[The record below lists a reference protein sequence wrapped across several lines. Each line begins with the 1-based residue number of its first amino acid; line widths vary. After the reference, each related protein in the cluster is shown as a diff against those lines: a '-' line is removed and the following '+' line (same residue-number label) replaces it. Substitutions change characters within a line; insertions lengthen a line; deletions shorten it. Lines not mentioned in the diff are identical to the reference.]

1 MNLRKWNSN
10 DVSLRK
16 LMKREENVNAKK
28 VLGILWYHNDDEL
41 AVDITSVLN
50 EIDNKSITKRG
61 VLQIVSKIYD
71 PLGFMSP
78 FLVRANKILLQEIW
92 KLKVDWDSTTPDN
105 ITNEWLRWCFELKSL
120 KHFSFTRCALED
132 RNSEVS
138 LHIFADASPKA
149 YGAVAYLRVVNENEV
164 ECNFIMSKG
173 RVAPIDKK
181 GDKSLTLPKLELTAA
196 VCATRLQKFILEN
209 IDVKFHSCTLWTD
222 SKITIY
228 WIMGKADRWKP
239 YVRSR
244 VTEIKKNSVGVWRHC
259 PGAENPADLLTRG
272 VTSKGLMT
280 SEVWKHGPN
289 WLKFKPEEWP
299 EEDIAIGSEASVL
312 LVQGEEVIQ
321 NNEPIFK
328 LERFSSLEKIF
339 RITAYVKRYYHNLRN
354 KKNKRTGSLKAQ
366 ELKEAERYWIK
377 VTQGQHFSS
386 EIADLRRGKKIEPS
400 SRVLT
405 LSPFLDED
413 DIMRLGGRLQESS
426 LPYQTKYP
434 VVLPKTSFLTDKL
447 ISNSHVSTMHGG
459 VNVTMVH
466 IRKRFWIL
474 QCRQRVKSI
483 LSKCIICKRLRA
495 KPGNEPFAP
504 LPRSRVSSAEPFKVT
519 GLDFAGPLYIINE
532 SRRQKAYIMLLT
544 CAVVRAVHLE
554 IVPNL
559 TAESCINAFR
569 RFISRRGVPD
579 IIYSDNAKTFKRT
592 ALELK
597 ELYKIICT
605 DKFQNFVTGRC
616 IEWRFI
622 VERAAW
628 WGGFWERMV
637 KTVKDALKLS
647 LGKKSLDCDEL
658 QTIISEIE
666 ATVNM
671 RPLTYLD
678 DQPEN
683 LMFLTPAH
691 FLLGSNECGF
701 HINNNHPD
709 IKRNQILQKWKNRN
723 KLTQKFWKVWS
734 NNYLQQSRLFHNQH
748 QVQSKKIEV
757 GDVALLHDD
766 NVPRLLWKLVRIMKL
781 FHGRDGRVRACEV
794 KTADQTVLRR
804 PIQLLFPL
812 EITGAGEDV
821 ENPVNNQG

>member
-41 AVDITSVLN
+41 AVDITSVLY

-339 RITAYVKRYYHNLRN
+339 SITAYVKRYSHNLRN

-723 KLTQKFWKVWS
+723 KLTQKFGRFGQITIC
-734 NNYLQQSRLFHNQH
+734 NNHDCSINQL
-748 QVQSKKIEV
+748 SSSS
-757 GDVALLHDD
+757 
-766 NVPRLLWKLVRIMKL
+766 
-781 FHGRDGRVRACEV
+781 
-794 KTADQTVLRR
+794 LRR
-804 PIQLLFPL
+804 RSWRMWLA
-812 EITGAGEDV
+812 T
-821 ENPVNNQG
+821 